1 MLAMIHSMLTRR
13 EKRQIRYAYT
23 KLESL
28 RIVIAAARL
37 NMEAVALQ
45 IGDKY
50 LRRSILTFVAE
61 TSPCEQGIKKQ
72 MSTLAM
78 VFPLHDLHPIMN
90 ENETLNFSSPF
101 ECALYFEKRTTQ
113 AFRTLLNDH
122 EIMPEIRNTLQQ
134 YLNEMLYAY
143 LKIKLLNSFS
153 FKELSGEKSLF

>member
-1 MLAMIHSMLTRR
+1 MLAMIHAMLSRK

-28 RIVIAAARL
+28 RVVIAAARL

-72 MSTLAM
+72 MNTLAM
-78 VFPLHDLHPIMN
+78 VFPLHDLHPMN
-90 ENETLNFSSPF
+90 EENETLNFSDPF

-134 YLNEMLYAY
+134 HLNEMLYAY
-143 LKIKLLNSFS
+143 LKIKLLKSFS

>member
-1 MLAMIHSMLTRR
+1 MIHTVLTRK

-28 RIVIAAARL
+28 RVVIAAARI

-45 IGDKY
+45 IGDKH

-78 VFPLHDLHPIMN
+78 VFPLHDLHPMMN
-90 ENETLNFSSPF
+90 EDNETLNFSTPF

-113 AFRTLLNDH
+113 AFRMLLNDY

>member
-1 MLAMIHSMLTRR
+1 MIHTVLTRR

-28 RIVIAAARL
+28 RVVIAAARI

-45 IGDKY
+45 IGDKH

-78 VFPLHDLHPIMN
+78 VFPLHDLHPMMN
-90 ENETLNFSSPF
+90 EDNETLNFSTPF

-113 AFRTLLNDH
+113 AFRILLNDY